1 MNANENKLIL
11 LSAGGTGGHMFPAAA
26 LAKDLLSRGYRVELV
41 TDVRGRKFTSDFGD
55 LPITV
60 IQAATLRSGLF
71 GKVAGV
77 AGLAMGMVQAYR
89 LIKRLNP
96 AVVVGFGGYPSFPA
110 VYVAQRMKLPTVIHE
125 QNAILGRANSM
136 LAPKADR
143 IALSMSHIHGLEE
156 GDVPRATV
164 TGNPIRDQ
172 IAALYSKPYPTVRH
186 DGIIRI
192 LIMGG
197 SMGAH
202 VFSDIVPGALAQL
215 SPEHRARL
223 ETMQQAREGDIEAV
237 REAYDRAGIKA
248 ELATF
253 IKDVPEQLA
262 RAHLVIARSGASTVA
277 EVTTAGRP
285 AIFVPYPHHE
295 DQQQK
300 INADAVADVGGAWV
314 MTQSGFTSEAV
325 LARVETFL
333 QNPESLFR
341 AAEHARSIGRPDAAR
356 RLGNLVTAIASGW
369 DKNTGKTAE
378 PIITKEG

>member
-1 MNANENKLIL
+1 MENEKNTLIL
-11 LSAGGTGGHMFPAAA
+11 LSAGGTGGHMFPASA
-26 LAKDLLSRGYRVELV
+26 LAKDLLSRGFKVELV
-41 TDVRGRKFTSDFGD
+41 TDTRGKKFTGDFGEI
-55 LPITV
+55 PITV
-60 IQAATLRSGLF
+60 IQAATLRSGIV
-71 GKVAGV
+71 GKVSGMM
-77 AGLAMGMVQAYR
+77 GLGMGIMQANR
-89 LIKRLNP
+89 LINRMKP

-110 VYVAQRMKLPTVIHE
+110 VFAAQRKKIPTIIHE

-136 LAPKADR
+136 LAAKADR

-156 GDVPRATV
+156 IDVPRATV

-172 IAALYSKPYPTVRH
+172 IAALYSKPYPTVQP

-202 VFSDIVPGALAQL
+202 VFSDIVPRALAKL
-215 SPEHRARL
+215 SIQHRARL
-223 ETMQQAREGDIEAV
+223 EIMQQARADDIENV
-237 REAYDRAGIKA
+237 RAAYSDAGIKA

-253 IKDVPEQLA
+253 ITDVPDQLA
-262 RAHLVIARSGASTVA
+262 RAHLVIGRSGASTVA

-285 AIFVPYPHHE
+285 AIFVPYPHHQ

-314 MTQSGFTSEAV
+314 MTQNGFTEEAV
-325 LARVETFL
+325 LARIETFL

-378 PIITKEG
+378 PIITKES

>member
-1 MNANENKLIL
+1 MENEKNALIL
-11 LSAGGTGGHMFPAAA
+11 LSAGGTGGHMFPASA
-26 LAKDLLSRGYRVELV
+26 LAKDLVSRGFDVALV
-41 TDVRGRKFTSDFGD
+41 TDARGKRFTGDFGD

-60 IQAATLRSGLF
+60 IRAATLGSGMA
-71 GKVAGV
+71 GKLSGM
-77 AGLAMGMVQAYR
+77 AGLGMGIIQAHR
-89 LIKRLNP
+89 LISRLNP

-110 VYVAQRMKLPTVIHE
+110 VFAAQRKKIPTIIHE

-136 LAPKADR
+136 LAGKADR

-156 GDVPRATV
+156 IDVPRATV

-172 IAALYSKPYPTVRH
+172 IAALYSKPYPTVQP
-186 DGIIRI
+186 DGVIRI
-192 LIMGG
+192 LVMGG

-202 VFSDIVPGALAQL
+202 IFSDIVPRALAKL
-215 SPEHRARL
+215 SPQHRARL
-223 ETMQQAREGDIEAV
+223 EIVQQAREDDIENV
-237 REAYDRAGIKA
+237 RIAYREAGIKA

-253 IKDVPEQLA
+253 ITDIPDQLA
-262 RAHLVIARSGASTVA
+262 KAHLVIGRSGASTVA

-285 AIFVPYPHHE
+285 AIFVPYPHHQ

-300 INADAVADVGGAWV
+300 INADTVADAGGAWV
-314 MTQSGFTSEAV
+314 MTQNGFTEEAV

-341 AAEHARSIGRPDAAR
+341 AAEHARSMGRPDAAR

-378 PIITKEG
+378 PIITKEA